1 VERPRLRTSPVLP
14 VPHRAVAREV
24 LVDLALLSLSA
35 LAFALSFPSFAS
47 ERGWFP
53 VAYVALVPLFLV
65 VRRARWAAVPFYG
78 MFFGYLSYLLF
89 NYWLGRF
96 HPLTLIVVPPIYAIY
111 FLALL
116 PALKLADTA
125 FPVHGYAVQVLL
137 WICYERFLK
146 TSGFLAYSYG
156 NLGYS
161 QWEFL
166 PLVRTAAI
174 WGVWGISAIVV
185 FPSALLASALRDGF
199 HGFAAGIRRRAVPAA
214 AWAAVFTA
222 AVGYGLA
229 TKVDFDG
236 VRRWKVALVQQ
247 NMDPWK
253 GGVRAY
259 AASLE
264 RLIRQSDAALAK
276 DPGLDL
282 VVWSETAFVPAIDWH
297 TRYRPSGESY
307 QLVRTLRDYLERQTV
322 PFLIG
327 NDDGQLART
336 GTGEE
341 VRVDYNAA
349 ILFDRGRIVDTY
361 RKLHLVPFT
370 ESFPFER
377 TLPRIRAWLEA
388 ADTHFWQQGDR
399 WTVFE
404 AGGVKFS
411 TPICFEDT
419 FGYLGRGFFNHG
431 AEALVNIT
439 NDAWSFSVPAAMQ
452 HMTMAVFR
460 AAEARR
466 AVVRATNAGIT
477 CLIDPN
483 GRVLEQLPAFTEG
496 VLVGEVPLYT
506 EGTTLYL
513 RWGDWLPL
521 VCAAFVALAAAGL
534 LIRTIRRRSSSA
546 RG

>member
-1 VERPRLRTSPVLP
+1 VERPRRLSAAAPAQRPRVS
-14 VPHRAVAREV
+14 RDV
-24 LVDLALLSLSA
+24 LVDLALLSIAS

-47 ERGWFP
+47 DRGWFP
-53 VAYVALVPLFLV
+53 VAYVALAPMFLV
-65 VRRARWAAVPFYG
+65 AHRARWAAVPFYG
-78 MFFGYLSYLLF
+78 VFFGYLSYLLF

-96 HPLTLIVVPPIYAIY
+96 HPVTLVVVPPIFAFY

-116 PALKLADTA
+116 PALKLADSV

-137 WICYERFLK
+137 WICYERFVK

-161 QWEFL
+161 QWQIL
-166 PLVRTAAI
+166 PLVRTAAL
-174 WGVWGISAIVV
+174 WGVWGVSAIVV
-185 FPSALLASALRDGF
+185 FPSALIGSLLRDGF
-199 HGFAAGIRRRAVPAA
+199 GGFAANLRRRAVPAA
-214 AWAAVFTA
+214 AWAAVVAA
-222 AVGYGLA
+222 AVGWGLA
-229 TKVDFDG
+229 TKVDFTG

-259 AASLE
+259 AAGLD
-264 RLIRQSDAALAK
+264 RLIRQSDEALRQN
-276 DPGLDL
+276 PEL

-297 TRYRPSGESY
+297 TRYRQNEESY
-307 QLVRTLRDYLERQTV
+307 QLVQRLREYLDRQSV

-327 NDDGQLART
+327 NDDGELARNAA
-336 GTGEE
+336 GEE

-377 TLPRIRAWLEA
+377 LLPGVVAWLKA
-388 ADTHFWQQGDR
+388 ADTHFWQPGDR

-411 TPICFEDT
+411 APICFEDT
-419 FGYLGRGFFNHG
+419 FGDLARGFFNRG

-439 NDAWSFSVPAAMQ
+439 NDAWSFSVPGAMQ

-466 AVVRATNAGIT
+466 AVVRSTNAGIT

-483 GRVLEQLPAFTEG
+483 GNVSATLPPFTEG

-506 EGTTLYL
+506 AGTTLYR
-513 RWGDWLPL
+513 RWGDWLPA
-521 VCAAFVALAAAGL
+521 VCAALLGGAAAAAAARAL
-534 LIRTIRRRSSSA
+534 VRRRGASK
-546 RG
+546 G

>member
-1 VERPRLRTSPVLP
+1 VAPPRRILLDIL
-14 VPHRAVAREV
+14 A
-24 LVDLALLSLSA
+24 DLAMLSLAS

-53 VAYVALVPLFLV
+53 VAYVALAPLFLV
-65 VRRARWAAVPFYG
+65 AHRARWAAAPFYG
-78 MFFGYLSYLLF
+78 LYFGMLSYLLF

-96 HPLTLIVVPPIYAIY
+96 HPLTLFADIV
-111 FLALL
+111 
-116 PALKLADTA
+116 
-125 FPVHGYAVQVLL
+125 FPVHGYAVQALL
-137 WICYERFLK
+137 WICYERFVK

-161 QWEFL
+161 QWQFL
-166 PLVRTAAI
+166 PLVRTAAL
-174 WGVWGISAIVV
+174 WGVWGVSAIVV
-185 FPSALLASALRDGF
+185 FPSALLGASLRDGLR
-199 HGFAAGIRRRAVPAA
+199 GFAAGLRRRAVPSA
-214 AWAAVFTA
+214 AWAVVLAA
-222 AVGYGLA
+222 AVAYGLA
-229 TKVDFDG
+229 TKVDVEG
-236 VRRWKVALVQQ
+236 VRRWNVALVQQ

-264 RLIRQSDAALAK
+264 RLLRQSDAALAHEP
-276 DPGLDL
+276 DLDL

-307 QLVRTLRDYLERQTV
+307 QLVRTLREYLDRQTV

-336 GTGEE
+336 ATGEE

-349 ILFDRGRIVDTY
+349 LLFDRGRIADTY

-370 ESFPFER
+370 ESFPFESA
-377 TLPRIRAWLEA
+377 LPGVVAWLRA

-419 FGYLGRGFFNHG
+419 FGDLCRGFFNRG
-431 AEALVNIT
+431 AEVLVNIT
-439 NDAWSFSVPAAMQ
+439 NDAWSFSVPGAMQ

-483 GRVLEQLPAFTEG
+483 GRVLRQLAPFTED

-506 EGTTLYL
+506 EGMTLYR
-513 RWGDWLPL
+513 RWGDWLPP
-521 VCAAFVALAAAGL
+521 VCGAAAALAFAAAL
-534 LIRTIRRRSSSA
+534 LGRLRRRGA
-546 RG
+546 RAKG